1 MSIHNSLANEMLHDI
16 VLGFEIKSLT
26 RLTES
31 NFVANKHSSYKKN
44 ITFLSINILRLIYKF
59 QISTEL
65 TTIFYQKR
73 LHERMQSIIVRAEIE
88 KQDNKSKDNN
98 AVCALGP

>member
-1 MSIHNSLANEMLHDI
+1 MSIQNSLANEMLHDK

-31 NFVANKHSSYKKN
+31 NFVANKHSSYNKDM
-44 ITFLSINILRLIYKF
+44 TLLRINTLIYKF
-59 QISTEL
+59 KIKKKQPYST
-65 TTIFYQKR
+65 QKR
-73 LHERMQSIIVRAEIE
+73 LHERLQSIIVRAEIE
-88 KQDNKSKDNN
+88 KEDNKSKENN